1 MIDKALEIA
10 YNAHKGQKDKMGF
23 PYILHPIA
31 VSLMVDTVD
40 EKVVALLHDVVE
52 DTSVTLA
59 DLDEVFPAYI
69 VDAVR
74 ALTNVG
80 ESYDQ
85 YISNVLQSPLAV
97 RVKLADLRHNM
108 DIRRLPD
115 MTEKDIIRINKYKK
129 TYERLYSHQK

>member
-31 VSLMVDTVD
+31 VSFMVDSTA

-52 DTSVTLA
+52 DTAVTID
-59 DLDEVFPAYI
+59 DLELEFPAYI
-69 VDAVR
+69 TDAVR
-74 ALTNVG
+74 ALTNTY
-80 ESYDQ
+80 ESYDD
-85 YISNVLQSPLAV
+85 YITNLSQNPLAV

-108 DIRRLPD
+108 NISRLPD
-115 MTEKDIIRINKYKK
+115 ITEKDIIRLNKYKK
-129 TYERLYSHQK
+129 TYEKLYRH